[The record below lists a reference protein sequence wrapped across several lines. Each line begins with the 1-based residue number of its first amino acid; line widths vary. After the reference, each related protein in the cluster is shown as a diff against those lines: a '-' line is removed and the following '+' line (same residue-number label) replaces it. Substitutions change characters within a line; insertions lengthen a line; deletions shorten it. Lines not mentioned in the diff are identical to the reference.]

1 MIELLSAVLGC
12 TFAPVVALAPTVLL
26 VGVEGARD
34 PEVVLI
40 LKGVHN
46 VKAVLQAMSEAREQV
61 AAWVDSQG

>member
-1 MIELLSAVLGC
+1 M
-12 TFAPVVALAPTVLL
+12 ALAPTVLL

-61 AAWVDSQG
+61 AAWVGSRG

>member
-1 MIELLSAVLGC
+1 M
-12 TFAPVVALAPTVLL
+12 ALALTVLL
-26 VGVEGARD
+26 VGVKGARD